1 MVVGLPG
8 VLGVN
13 VHRSV
18 VKHFDHEHELVQ
30 ILSQK
35 ITVEYVS
42 DLNVKKKHVQK

>member
-1 MVVGLPG
+1 MVVGLHG

-13 VHRSV
+13 VHKFV
-18 VKHFDHEHELVQ
+18 IKHFDHEHDFVQ
-30 ILSQK
+30 ILSLK